1 MILQRVITGIILVGS
16 LTAFI
21 VKRDI
26 FPFSDY
32 PMYSKVFSS
41 PEPLTFYKV
50 VGTTPAGDEKSFVFQ
65 QDLPPFWANSYREA
79 LLIEPNPE
87 VVQRKL
93 NATLKWYNTRHA
105 SSPLVGLKLY
115 RYDLPW
121 SEFSPEALTPDNIQE
136 LARRY
141 RKLEVETTP

>member
-1 MILQRVITGIILVGS
+1 MSLQRVITGIILLGS
-16 LTAFI
+16 LAAFI
-21 VKRDI
+21 AERDI

-32 PMYSKVFSS
+32 PMYSNVFAA

-50 VGTTPAGDEKSFVFQ
+50 VGTTSTGDEIPLLFQ

-79 LLIEPNPE
+79 LLIESAAN

-93 NATLKWYNTRHA
+93 NATLKWYNKRHA
-105 SSPLVGLKLY
+105 SSPLTGLKLY

-121 SEFSPEALTPDNIQE
+121 SEFRPETLTSANIQE

-141 RKLEVETTP
+141 QRLEVETP